1 MRRLAK
7 LGLWLVALIVLG
19 LAYVILSDQLSQP
32 PEPDS
37 ARLIARAAAYDA
49 RIRRD
54 EFGVPHISGKT
65 DADTA
70 FGFGFAHSE
79 DDYATLQEAVLTSR
93 GQLAANIGAK
103 GAVTDYLVR
112 LFRVRETIDARYDRD
127 IPPDV
132 RQVMEAYADGVNYYA
147 ALHPDKVAPGVLP
160 VTGKDV
166 DAGFVFRTP
175 FFYGLDHV
183 VKTITAKTG
192 GKPPPPIGSNGVA
205 MAPSRSVDGATRL
218 LVNSHQPYTG
228 QVAWYE
234 AVLDSGQGW
243 HVAGG
248 FFPGTPFMLHG
259 HNEHLGWANTV
270 NDPNLSNV
278 YRLTINPADPNQY
291 RLDGAWKT
299 FEKTDA
305 RIRVKIW
312 GPLIITVKKP
322 VEWSAQ
328 GPVFRTDHGVFA
340 LRYAGMDEVRQP
352 EQYYRLNKARDWN
365 EWRAAMALQA
375 LPSINYIYADQAGH
389 IGYVYNGL
397 FPARRQGP
405 DWSQI
410 QPGDR
415 SDLIWHGY
423 LPFDRVPQ
431 IWNPKSGWV
440 FNSNNTPYA
449 ATDPADGLKPA
460 DFPASM
466 GLQTNMTNRSL
477 RAQETFG
484 LDHAVTDAS
493 FRAHKFDI
501 AYSDR
506 SDLARMIAQVT
517 AIDPGADND
526 LKTAQDV
533 LRRWDRRTDVKS
545 RGAALGV
552 LMGTEAEKTDDNP
565 NPPPAIEA
573 LHHAIT
579 ALKTHF
585 GRVDPE
591 WGQVNRIRR
600 GTLDLP
606 IDGGPD
612 TFRAVYGA
620 PQKDGTLTAE
630 AGDTFIMFVTWDKA
644 GVVSSQSIHQ
654 FGSATLDATS
664 PHYADQT
671 PLFVAMKTKPVLFTE
686 AELAGH
692 VKADYRPGDREKAGR

>member
-1 MRRLAK
+1 MRLLRRIG
-7 LGLWLVALIVLG
+7 LGLIVILALVAGGLII
-19 LAYVILSDQLSQP
+19 ADQIGRP
-32 PEPDS
+32 PLPDR
-37 ARLIARAAAYDA
+37 AALIARAGAYHA

-54 EFGVPHISGKT
+54 GYGVPHITGPT
-65 DADTA
+65 DPDVA
-70 FGFGFAHSE
+70 FGFAYAHAE
-79 DDYATLQEAVLTSR
+79 DDYATLQEAVMTSR
-93 GQLAANIGAK
+93 GEMASISGPK

-112 LFRVRETIDARYDRD
+112 LFKVRETINARYDRD
-127 IPPDV
+127 LPPDV
-132 RQVMEAYADGVNYYA
+132 RAVLQAYADGVNYYA

-160 VTGKDV
+160 VTGQDV

-183 VKTITAKTG
+183 VKAINAKTG

-248 FFPGTPFMLHG
+248 FFPGSPFMLHG
-259 HNEHLGWANTV
+259 HNAHLGWANTV
-270 NDPNLSNV
+270 NNPNLSTV
-278 YRLTINPADPNQY
+278 YRLTLNPSDSGQY
-291 RLDGAWKT
+291 RLDGAWRP
-299 FEKTDA
+299 FERADA
-305 RIRVKIW
+305 KIRIRLL
-312 GPLIITVKKP
+312 GPLVITVSKP
-322 VEWSAQ
+322 LEWSVH
-328 GPVFRTDHGVFA
+328 GPVFRTDHGVYA

-352 EQYYRLNKARDWN
+352 EQYYRLDKARDWS

-375 LPSINYIYADQAGH
+375 LPSINYIYADQTGR

-397 FPARRQGP
+397 FPDRRPGL
-405 DWSQI
+405 DWRQI

-431 IWNPKSGWV
+431 IWAPTSGWV
-440 FNSNNTPYA
+440 FNSNNSPFQ
-449 ATDPADGLKPA
+449 ATDPADALKPA

-466 GLQTNMTNRSL
+466 GLQTNMTNRAY

-484 LDHAVTDAS
+484 VDHAVTDAS

-501 AYSDR
+501 TYSER
-506 SDLARMIAQVT
+506 SDLARMVAGLIAL
-517 AIDPGADND
+517 DPGGDAD
-526 LKTAQDV
+526 LKAAQAV
-533 LRRWDRRTDVKS
+533 LRGWDRRTDIHS
-545 RGAALGV
+545 RGAALAVLTGV
-552 LMGTEAEKTDDNP
+552 EAIASDDNP
-565 NPPPAIEA
+565 HPPPPREA
-573 LHHAIT
+573 LRHAM
-579 ALKTHF
+579 AWLKDHF

-600 GTLDLP
+600 GSVDMA

-612 TFRAVYGA
+612 TFRAVYGERR
-620 PQKDGTLTAE
+620 KDGTLTAM
-630 AGDTFIMFVTWDKA
+630 AGDTFIMFVTWDRA
-644 GVVSSQSIHQ
+644 GQVSSESIHQ
-654 FGSATLDATS
+654 FGSATLDKTS

-686 AELAGH
+686 AELQGH
-692 VKADYRPGDREKAGR
+692 VVRDYRPGH